1 MISYEELC
9 QALDRFNARRRN
21 AAELA
26 NLEQE
31 PEEPREQPQHV
42 SPADDTAP
50 VSMAED
56 PFQETAEQDPAEA
69 AGFAEQ
75 PKEDTHE
82 IDVDDV
88 MLDDRLAEDKIPGD

>member
-1 MISYEELC
+1 MIPYEELC

-31 PEEPREQPQHV
+31 PEEPPVAH
-42 SPADDTAP
+42 AP
-50 VSMAED
+50 VSLAHDTSPVSMSDD
-56 PFQETAEQDPAEA
+56 PFQETAEEPAEA
-69 AGFAEQ
+69 SGFAEQ

-88 MLDDRLAEDKIPGD
+88 MVDDRLAEDKIPGD

>member
-31 PEEPREQPQHV
+31 PEEPPAHA
-42 SPADDTAP
+42 SLADDTAP
-50 VSMAED
+50 VSMADD
-56 PFQETAEQDPAEA
+56 PFQETAEQEPGEA

-88 MLDDRLAEDKIPGD
+88 MVDDRLAEDKIPGD